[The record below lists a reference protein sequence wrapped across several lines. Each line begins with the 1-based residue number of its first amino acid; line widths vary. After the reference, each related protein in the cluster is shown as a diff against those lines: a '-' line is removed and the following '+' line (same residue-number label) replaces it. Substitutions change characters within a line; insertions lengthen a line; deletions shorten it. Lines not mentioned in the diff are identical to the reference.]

1 MNDRRVL
8 LQGLASALHTQFHIS
23 IQEAKRLLLRRYLLD
38 KAEEAQ
44 TPNELKLVVRQL
56 VKHQMGEDSSHTQA
70 VDAFIKDYVHNQM

>member
-1 MNDRRVL
+1 MNERRVL
-8 LQGLASALHTQFHIS
+8 LEGLASAVRTQFCIS

-70 VDAFIKDYVHNQM
+70 VDAFIKGYGHNQM